1 MVPFSF
7 HQALLKSRVMNKY
20 ISSSAT
26 VGVRTP
32 GALGLESDVFTLSCF
47 PVFLILISVSVFP
60 SCPSFPSVSKNR
72 GPWCRSTGGVD
83 HRPSRWEPNGRDGV
97 SPLVSSY
104 MLLNDNWLGVWLL
117 FSSELFSARISLR
130 GICSKAL
137 TLIICKI
144 WWRLCESLSSL
155 RVMATKR

>member
-7 HQALLKSRVMNKY
+7 HQPLLKSRVMNKY
-20 ISSSAT
+20 ISSSAK

-47 PVFLILISVSVFP
+47 PAFLILISVSVFP

-72 GPWCRSTGGVD
+72 GPWCRSLAGVD

-97 SPLVSSY
+97 SPSPIGPHYTPL
-104 MLLNDNWLGVWLL
+104 
-117 FSSELFSARISLR
+117 
-130 GICSKAL
+130 AL
-137 TLIICKI
+137 WSTAPFLKNTKI
-144 WWRLCESLSSL
+144 
-155 RVMATKR
+155 TKRTQFKNRTTRHPRQMRRTT